1 MDTKSNPLRIRD
13 IAPKERPRERLH
25 QMGASALSNAE
36 LLAILLRTGTQGT
49 SVLEVASR
57 LLQAFDGKLTHLQEA
72 GVEELRNIR
81 GIGQDKAL
89 TLVAAF
95 ELVRRARQEQILD
108 RLVFETPE
116 QIAELMR
123 EHFAGETRE
132 RLRIIHLNK
141 RREIIRIED
150 AADGVLD
157 EIAIANS
164 TLFRQAILNKA
175 SELVLVH
182 NHPSGNPMPSTMDI
196 ETTRDLVRCGHLL
209 GIPVLDHIIIG
220 KPSSKREKDFV
231 SLRNLGYIRD

>member
-1 MDTKSNPLRIRD
+1 MKPETSPTRIRD
-13 IAPKERPRERLH
+13 IAPKERPRERLRR
-25 QMGASALSNAE
+25 MGAAALSNAE
-36 LLAILLRTGTQGT
+36 LLAILLRTGTQGA

-57 LLQAFDGKLTHLQEA
+57 LLQEFDGKLTRLQESS
-72 GVEELRNIR
+72 VEELCKIR

-150 AADGVLD
+150 AADGFMD
-157 EIAIANS
+157 EITVANNI
-164 TLFRQAILNKA
+164 LFRQAILNKA

-209 GIPVLDHIIIG
+209 GIPILDHIIIG